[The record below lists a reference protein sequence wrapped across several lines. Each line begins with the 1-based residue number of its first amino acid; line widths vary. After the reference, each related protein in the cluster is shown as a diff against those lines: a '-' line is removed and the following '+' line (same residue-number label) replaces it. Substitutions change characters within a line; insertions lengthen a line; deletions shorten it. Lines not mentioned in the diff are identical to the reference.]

1 MYSEY
6 KSHVL
11 APDEK
16 IGVAAC
22 CGRDA
27 DAIVYS
33 FIVSPPW
40 SPEGGV
46 LVESGECRVESVE
59 LSLSLTSS
67 LSFIVSV
74 VVIVQ
79 DYISGEET
87 SM

>member
-1 MYSEY
+1 MYLRQTK
-6 KSHVL
+6 KSASL
-11 APDEK
+11 P
-16 IGVAAC
+16 AC
-22 CGRDA
+22 GSDA